1 MNKNTKIALII
12 GGIALF
18 IVLVLPPI
26 LGALGGWGSRGWD
39 GRSWGMMGPGM
50 MGGFGFWWLMPIFM
64 IIFWGLIIWGIVALI
79 RGLTSAGSHGSAKQA
94 DSALEILKRRYAR
107 GEINKQEYDEK
118 KKDLTE

>member
-26 LGALGGWGSRGWD
+26 LGALGVWGSRGWD
-39 GRSWGMMGPGM
+39 GRNWGTMGPGM

-79 RGLTSAGSHGSAKQA
+79 RGPTSAGSPGSAKQA